1 MFKFCFRSSASLAL
15 GCGAVLALAVT
26 ARAVET
32 QFWQQS
38 EQADFEKGTRKGV
51 SSRSDGLLMLG
62 PEVKEVFDAALPY
75 LWSAARDGKGNLYL
89 GGGGS
94 EDGSARLFVVNAQ
107 GQGQKLADL
116 PGIAIQALAVDG
128 GGRLY
133 AATSPSG
140 KVYRVSADG
149 HSEVFFDP
157 HARYIWAL
165 TFARDGALFVATGDP
180 GRVFRVTPD
189 GKSSEFFATD
199 EANVRSLALDGRGD
213 LIAGTAPSGLIVR
226 LTPDTGSATG
236 RAFVLYEAEK
246 TEITALAVAPN
257 GDVYAAAAG
266 AKAPVHP
273 AAGTLAAP
281 GAPAAA
287 LSAGG
292 QTAPVAA
299 GAAALPVAMAPLA
312 GGSEVIRITA
322 DGAPRKV
329 FSDARAMVYAI
340 AFDKQGKAL
349 LGSGNK
355 GVIYRV
361 DTSWLSTEL
370 ADLAPTQVTAF
381 VGDGDGGVY
390 AVTGN
395 IGKVYRVGPEM
406 VATGT
411 FESSVYD
418 AGAFTRWGAITIEPK
433 PKGAIEVE
441 TRSGNT
447 DRPEQNWS
455 EWQKA
460 PLGGDGGRVASPA
473 SRFLQYRLRLS
484 RSAAD
489 AEGPRVSL
497 VTVAYLT
504 KNLPPEVQ
512 ELETTPPNY
521 KFPPQVLTATPS
533 ANITLPPLGGRRT
546 PAAAPL
552 IDISPAVTMNYAKG
566 FQGVRWTA
574 LDPNADTLEY
584 KVEIRGAN
592 EKVWRL
598 LKDKLREKEYSFDS
612 RAFPDG
618 DYVVRVTASDEPSNP
633 EGQALRDTL
642 VSDPFTIDNTPP
654 VLVRGALVQ
663 GAGGAK
669 IRCTGR
675 DAASILV
682 KAEISVDGGDWRV
695 IEPVSGISDAK
706 EEEYLVPAPEGQHVV
721 ALRVTDEYDNQAVIT
736 LSAR

>member
-1 MFKFCFRSSASLAL
+1 MFNFRFRLSASLAL
-15 GCGAVLALAVT
+15 GCGAVLTLAVT
-26 ARAVET
+26 ARAVDT

-38 EQADFEKGTRKGV
+38 EQADFEKGTRKGLAL
-51 SSRSDGLLMLG
+51 RSDGLLMLG

-94 EDGSARLFVVNAQ
+94 EDGAARLFVVNAQ
-107 GQGQKLADL
+107 GQGRKLTDL

-165 TFARDGALFVATGDP
+165 TFAKDGGLFVATGDP
-180 GRVFRVTPD
+180 GRIFRVTPD
-189 GKSSEFFATD
+189 GKSSEFFSTD
-199 EANVRSLALDGRGD
+199 QANVRSLALDGRGE

-226 LTPDTGSATG
+226 LKPDTGSATG
-236 RAFVLYEAEK
+236 RAFVLYQAGK

-257 GDVYAAAAG
+257 GDIYAAAAG
-266 AKAPVHP
+266 AKAPAHP
-273 AAGTLAAP
+273 AAGMLAAP
-281 GAPAAA
+281 VAPAT
-287 LSAGG
+287 LVSAGG

-299 GAAALPVAMAPLA
+299 APAALPLALAPLA

-329 FSDARAMVYAI
+329 FSDAQSIVYAI

-355 GVIYRV
+355 GVIDRV

-381 VGDGDGGVY
+381 VADGDGGVY

-406 VATGT
+406 VSSGT

-418 AGAFTRWGAITIEPK
+418 AGTFTHWGAVSLEPK

-460 PLGGDGGRVASPA
+460 PLSGDSGRVASPA
-473 SRFLQYRLRLS
+473 ARFLQYRLRLS
-484 RSAAD
+484 QSGAE
-489 AEGPRVSL
+489 AEGPRVSM

-512 ELETTPPNY
+512 EMEITPPNY
-521 KFPPQVLTATPS
+521 KFPPQVLSATPS
-533 ANITLPPLGGRRT
+533 TNITLPPLGGHR
-546 PAAAPL
+546 AAAQAPL

-566 FQGVRWTA
+566 FLGVRWTA
-574 LDPNADTLEY
+574 LDPNGDTLEY
-584 KVEIRGAN
+584 KVEIRGVK
-592 EKVWRL
+592 ERVWRL

-633 EGQALRDTL
+633 EGQAQSDTL

-654 VLVRGALVQ
+654 VLARGGAVQ
-663 GAGGAK
+663 EAGGAK
-669 IRCTGR
+669 IRCTAH

-682 KAEISVDGGDWRV
+682 KAEISMDGGDWRV

-706 EEEYLVPAPEGQHVV
+706 VEEYLVPAPEGQHVV
-721 ALRVTDEYDNQAVIT
+721 ALKVTDDYDNQAVIT
-736 LSAR
+736 LTAR

>member
-1 MFKFCFRSSASLAL
+1 MFKFRFRSSASLAL
-15 GCGAVLALAVT
+15 GCGAVLTLAVT
-26 ARAVET
+26 ARAVDT

-38 EQADFEKGTRKGV
+38 EQADFEKGTRKGLAL
-51 SSRSDGLLMLG
+51 RSDGLLILG

-94 EDGSARLFVVNAQ
+94 EGGSARLFVVNAQ
-107 GQGQKLADL
+107 GEGRKLTDL
-116 PGIAIQALAVDG
+116 PGIAIQALAADG

-165 TFARDGALFVATGDP
+165 TFAKDGALFVATGDP

-226 LTPDTGSATG
+226 LKPDTGAG
-236 RAFVLYEAEK
+236 AGQAFVLYEAEK

-257 GDVYAAAAG
+257 GDIYAAAAG
-266 AKAPVHP
+266 AKAPARP
-273 AAGTLAAP
+273 AAGTLAVPAASAAVVGAVGQPTPIAP
-281 GAPAAA
+281 GPSPLPHA
-287 LSAGG
+287 L
-292 QTAPVAA
+292 
-299 GAAALPVAMAPLA
+299 APLA

-329 FSDARAMVYAI
+329 FSDAQAMVYAI

-370 ADLAPTQVTAF
+370 AELAPTQVTAF
-381 VGDGDGGVY
+381 LADGDGGLY

-395 IGKVYRVGPEM
+395 IGKVYRVGAETVPS
-406 VATGT
+406 GT

-418 AGAFTRWGAITIEPK
+418 AGTFTHWGALSLEPT

-460 PLGGDGGRVASPA
+460 PLIGDSGRVASPA
-473 SRFLQYRLRLS
+473 ARFLQYRLRLS
-484 RSAAD
+484 RSGAD
-489 AEGPRVSL
+489 GEGPRVSM

-512 ELETTPPNY
+512 EMEITPPNY
-521 KFPPQVLTATPS
+521 KFPPQVLSMVPT
-533 ANITLPPLGGRRT
+533 ANITLPPLGGHR
-546 PAAAPL
+546 AAAPAPL

-566 FQGVRWTA
+566 FLGVRWTA

-584 KVEIRGAN
+584 KVEIRGVN
-592 EKVWRL
+592 ETVWRL

-633 EGQALRDTL
+633 AGQSLSDML

-654 VLVRGALVQ
+654 VLSRGEVVHE
-663 GAGGAK
+663 AGGTK
-669 IRCTGR
+669 VRCAAH
-675 DAASILV
+675 DSASILV
-682 KAEISVDGGDWRV
+682 KAEISADGGDWRV
-695 IEPVSGISDAK
+695 IEPISGISDAK

-721 ALRVTDEYDNQAVIT
+721 ALRVTDDYDNQAVIT
-736 LSAR
+736 LTAR

>member
-1 MFKFCFRSSASLAL
+1 MFKFRFRSSAWLASS
-15 GCGAVLALAVT
+15 CGAVLALAVT

-51 SSRSDGLLMLG
+51 ALRSDGLLMLG

-75 LWSAARDGKGNLYL
+75 LWSAARDAKGNLYL

-94 EDGSARLFVVNAQ
+94 EDGSARIFVVSAE
-107 GQGQKLADL
+107 GEGRKLTDL
-116 PGIAIQALAVDG
+116 PGIAIPALAVDG

-133 AATSPSG
+133 AATTPSG

-165 TFARDGALFVATGDP
+165 TFAKDGALFVATGDP
-180 GRVFRVTPD
+180 GRVFRVMPD
-189 GKSSEFFATD
+189 GSSSEFFATD

-213 LIAGTAPSGLIVR
+213 LIAGTAPSGLIVQ
-226 LTPDTGSATG
+226 LKPDTGAGTG

-257 GDVYAAAAG
+257 GDIYAAAAG
-266 AKAPVHP
+266 AKAPAHP
-273 AAGTLAAP
+273 AAGMVAAP
-281 GAPAAA
+281 VAPAAA
-287 LSAGG
+287 VSAGG
-292 QTAPVAA
+292 QTAPAEAA
-299 GAAALPVAMAPLA
+299 PAALTHVLTPLA
-312 GGSEVIRITA
+312 GGTEVIRITA
-322 DGAPRKV
+322 DGAPRAV
-329 FSDARAMVYAI
+329 FSDAQATVYAI
-340 AFDKQGKAL
+340 AFDPQGKAL

-361 DTSWLSTEL
+361 ETSWLSTEL
-370 ADLAPTQVTAF
+370 VDLAPTQVTAF
-381 VGDGDGGVY
+381 AAGGDGGLY

-395 IGKVYRVGPEM
+395 IGKVYRIGPET
-406 VATGT
+406 VRSGT
-411 FESSVYD
+411 FDSSVYD
-418 AGAFTRWGAITIEPK
+418 AGTFTHWGAVSLEPK
-433 PKGAIEVE
+433 PKGAVEVE

-460 PLGGDGGRVASPA
+460 PLSGDSGRVASPA
-473 SRFLQYRLRLS
+473 ARFLQYRLRLS
-484 RSAAD
+484 RGASD
-489 AEGPRVSL
+489 AEDPRVSM

-512 ELETTPPNY
+512 EMEITPPNY
-521 KFPPQVLTATPS
+521 KFPPQVLSTAPS
-533 ANITLPPLGGRRT
+533 ANITLPPLGGHRS
-546 PAAAPL
+546 AAALPRV
-552 IDISPAVTMNYAKG
+552 DIAPAVTMNYEKG
-566 FQGVRWTA
+566 YLGVRWTA
-574 LDPNADTLEY
+574 ADPNGDTLGY
-584 KVEIRGAN
+584 KVEIRGVN
-592 EKVWRL
+592 ETEWRL

-612 RAFPDG
+612 RAFADG
-618 DYVVRVTASDEPSNP
+618 DYVIRVTASDEPSNP
-633 EGQALRDTL
+633 VGKALSDTL

-654 VLVRGALVQ
+654 LLARGALVRE
-663 GAGGAK
+663 AGGTM
-669 IRCTGR
+669 IRCRAR
-675 DAASILV
+675 DASSILV
-682 KAEISVDGGDWRV
+682 KAEISLDGGDWQR

-721 ALRVTDEYDNQAVIT
+721 ALRVTDDYDNQAVMT
-736 LSAR
+736 LTAR